1 MPQSKKKRQPDWITT
16 EILDLMKKR
25 NKCKING
32 NMDRYKF
39 LRNKV
44 SALINISKRKMYQVQ
59 IEESKENPR
68 SIWKLFRKFGASC
81 KNQPTENI
89 IGVKSQR

>member
-1 MPQSKKKRQPDWITT
+1 
-16 EILDLMKKR
+16 
-25 NKCKING
+25 
-32 NMDRYKF
+32 MDRYKF

-44 SALINISKRKMYQVQ
+44 SALINISKRKTYQIQ

-81 KNQPTENI
+81 KKQLIENI
-89 IGVKSQR
+89 IVVKVNDNFIPNEKKIADIFNAYFVNRTTSVISF